1 MNGLRQLV
9 DLLLATNAN
18 TLSVGLHDITC
29 KEGHIL
35 GLQLQV
41 AAKGIV
47 HLLHLLGPV
56 GITRIRLTLVHQDTL
71 DYTIL
76 LCLLGQSNQSFVR
89 VIAVC
94 LQHSLH
100 PARSLG
106 LHVVGNLAGHKALD
120 LDTTYSHV
128 DHTDLDVLGQ

>member
-18 TLSVGLHDITC
+18 TLSVGLYDITSE
-29 KEGHIL
+29 EGHIL

-41 AAKGIV
+41 AAKGII

-56 GITRIRLTLVHQDTL
+56 GITGIRLALVHQDTL

-76 LCLLGQSNQSFVR
+76 LCLLGQSNQSFIGV
-89 VIAVC
+89 VTVC

-100 PARSLG
+100 PTWSFR
-106 LHVVGNLAGHKALD
+106 LHIVGNLAGHETLD
-120 LDTTYSHV
+120 LDSAYSHV

>member
-1 MNGLRQLV
+1 MNGLWQFV
-9 DLLLATNAN
+9 DLFLATNAN

-41 AAKGIV
+41 AAKGII

-56 GITRIRLTLVHQDTL
+56 GITCIRLALVHQDTF

-76 LCLLGQSNQSFVR
+76 LCLLGQGNQSFIGV
-89 VIAVC
+89 VTVC

-106 LHVVGNLAGHKALD
+106 LHIVGNLAGHKALD
-120 LDTTYSHV
+120 LDTTHSHV